1 MIKYTFL
8 FLILS
13 STLFVA
19 CSNNQSS
26 NAEIAKTVSVKE
38 STSTTQSTPQRD
50 TTGLLIFD
58 TFEEFDYL
66 LHQENDTTYV
76 INFWATWC
84 KPCVAELPYFEELH
98 QKYKNQKVK
107 VILVSLDFKKSLDKH
122 LYPFLKKNQLQSEV
136 VLLADSK
143 TNNWIDKVE
152 PTWDGA
158 IPVSIV
164 YKGKNRKFIGSD
176 VENFTELEDILK
188 SILNQ

>member
-1 MIKYTFL
+1 M
-8 FLILS
+8 
-13 STLFVA
+13 LFVA

-38 STSTTQSTPQRD
+38 STSTTQSTSQRD

-158 IPVSIV
+158 IPVSII

>member
-8 FLILS
+8 FLLLP

-158 IPVSIV
+158 IPVSII